1 MLELLLEP
9 LHYQYMQHAILSSA
23 IVGAVCAFL
32 SAFLMLKGW
41 SLIGDALS
49 HSVVPGVAGAY
60 ALGLPYSVGA
70 FIAGFL
76 ASIGIAL
83 LRSLSHLKE
92 DAIIGFIFTTF
103 FAAGLLLISLNP
115 TSINIEGIIFGSI
128 LTVSQSDLMQMLIIA
143 GVSFVLLTLLWKDL
157 MLVFFDET
165 QASSVGLSPIIL
177 KVIFFT
183 ILSACTV
190 ASLQT
195 VGAILVIAM
204 VITPGATAYLL
215 TDRFGLL
222 LIIAITLG
230 FITSALGAYLSYYL
244 NGATG
249 GTIVLLQTL
258 IFLCAF
264 VFAPK
269 YGVLANRRNAKH
281 RASAGESVDEKTLEK
296 KTVNKTHAHNVVI
309 SGGSHG

>member
-1 MLELLLEP
+1 MELMSEP
-9 LHYQYMQHAILSSA
+9 FAYQYMQHAILASA
-23 IVGAVCAFL
+23 VVGGVCAFL

-60 ALGLPYSVGA
+60 ALGLPYSAGA

-83 LRSLSHLKE
+83 LRTLSHLKE

-103 FAAGLLLISLNP
+103 FASGLLLVSLNP
-115 TSINIEGIIFGSI
+115 TSVNIEGIIFGNI
-128 LTVSQSDLMQMLIIA
+128 LTISPSDLMQMVIIA
-143 GVSFVLLTLLWKDL
+143 VVSFIVLALIWKDL

-165 QASSVGLSPIIL
+165 QASSVGLSPTFL

-215 TDRFGLL
+215 TDRFGCL
-222 LIIAITLG
+222 LIISISIG
-230 FITSALGAYLSYYL
+230 IISCALGAYLSYFL
-244 NGATG
+244 DGATG
-249 GTIVLLQTL
+249 GVIVVIQTL
-258 IFLCAF
+258 FFLAAF
-264 VFAPK
+264 FFAPK
-269 YGVLANRRNAKH
+269 YGMLATRTNIREKNR
-281 RASAGESVDEKTLEK
+281 SQ
-296 KTVNKTHAHNVVI
+296 TVTRHQPNINQKMRHL
-309 SGGSHG
+309 